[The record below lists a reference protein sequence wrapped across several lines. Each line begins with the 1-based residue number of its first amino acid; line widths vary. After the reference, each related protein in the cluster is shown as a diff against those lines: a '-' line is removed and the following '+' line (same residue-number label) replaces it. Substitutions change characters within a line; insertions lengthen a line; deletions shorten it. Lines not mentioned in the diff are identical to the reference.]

1 MPKQKRRGCVGGSGR
16 VVRERGWCV
25 VGRAATIG
33 SVLNQSVWKAQG
45 LCDSDQ
51 ESPIDVIVVGVVSVM
66 PWSSTS
72 SSSSSV
78 VVVVFYRI
86 KHRPPPPPEPSFWT
100 RTLLTVRDWLFLSKP
115 WSKCNTAR

>member
-45 LCDSDQ
+45 LPC
-51 ESPIDVIVVGVVSVM
+51 VIAIKRA
-66 PWSSTS
+66 PSTS
-72 SSSSSV
+72 SSSVS
-78 VVVVFYRI
+78 
-86 KHRPPPPPEPSFWT
+86 
-100 RTLLTVRDWLFLSKP
+100 
-115 WSKCNTAR
+115 